1 MKSEPYRI
9 TFLKEYDFDKSALV
23 ASAVAGGKP
32 GPDAVVVQECAVYV
46 PGPLEDYKKKYQGW
60 IRQIRA
66 AGAQPIVATVV
77 PPASSQGFVQDTKD
91 FIKVRILG
99 RQSQFEQVKQ
109 FNDWLRQLAAQ
120 EKLPLI
126 DLEES
131 MRVSESDRHMRREF
145 DSGDGIHVNELA
157 YEKLDGVLLKRLDAI
172 AWRR

>member
-1 MKSEPYRI
+1 MCGIAGILSLDSRNAPSRSE
-9 TFLKEYDFDKSALV
+9 L
-23 ASAVAGGKP
+23 
-32 GPDAVVVQECAVYV
+32 
-46 PGPLEDYKKKYQGW
+46 
-60 IRQIRA
+60 
-66 AGAQPIVATVV
+66 
-77 PPASSQGFVQDTKD
+77 DTKD

-120 EKLPLI
+120 EKLPRI